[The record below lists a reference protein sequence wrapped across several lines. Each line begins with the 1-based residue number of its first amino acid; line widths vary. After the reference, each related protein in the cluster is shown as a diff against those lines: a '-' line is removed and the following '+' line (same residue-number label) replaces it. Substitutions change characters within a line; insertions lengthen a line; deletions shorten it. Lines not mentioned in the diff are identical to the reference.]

1 MALTPTHGNYPRN
14 NPSSPSKAVNIRDS
28 QFESPYSSRAA
39 KPVNMKERHVH
50 GFRRPTTQLVTP
62 VAGRASTP
70 PQHRFGISVL
80 LDDGS
85 ASYKEHL
92 APTDLFLED
101 ICACFGRGTLIAT
114 QNGQSAIE
122 DLKPG
127 DLIKTRDAGLQAIRW
142 LSSCMLP
149 KRTSEETGLEQVI
162 RIKSDALGE
171 LRPIQDLVVS
181 PRFRLLTN
189 HPSCEALFGSPE
201 TLAPAIDLLDG
212 DTILQ
217 TRPAEGLEFF
227 NLMFDKHQIIE
238 ANGLQ
243 TESYHPGN
251 FGVAV
256 MSMEMQSHLRQIFP
270 HLKGDLNGFGRTA
283 RPILK
288 GFEAEVL
295 RVG

>member
-1 MALTPTHGNYPRN
+1 MTYTPSPGFHPGNRPDKINDPDLRARPGIAVKDSHIRN
-14 NPSSPSKAVNIRDS
+14 
-28 QFESPYSSRAA
+28 F
-39 KPVNMKERHVH
+39 RHAEAI
-50 GFRRPTTQLVTP
+50 PVTP
-62 VAGRASTP
+62 LARPRAQTP
-70 PQHRFGISVL
+70 VTHRLGISVL

-85 ASYKEHL
+85 ISSVDHF
-92 APTDLFLED
+92 APAELYLED
-101 ICACFGRGTLIAT
+101 ICACFARGSLIAT
-114 QNGQSAIE
+114 PNGQVAVE

-127 DLIKTRDAGLQAIRW
+127 DAIKTRDGGAQVLRW
-142 LSSCMLP
+142 ISSCTLP
-149 KRTSEETGLEQVI
+149 KRAGDEDEEMVI
-162 RIKSDALGE
+162 RIKADALGE

-181 PRFRLLTN
+181 SRFRLLTN

-201 TLAPAIDLLDG
+201 TLAPAIDLMDG

-217 TRPAEGLEFF
+217 VRPAEGLEFF
-227 NLMFDKHQIIE
+227 NLMFDSHQIIE

-256 MSMEMQSHLRQIFP
+256 MSLEMQSHLRQIFP
-270 HLKGDLNGFGRTA
+270 HLNGDLTRFGRTA

>member
-1 MALTPTHGNYPRN
+1 MTITPTPEFNSGRN
-14 NPSSPSKAVNIRDS
+14 LRRNSENEFALRPNIAKPNPNFKENHVRSFPSSANAPIQRAQVQSKAV
-28 QFESPYSSRAA
+28 SPAT
-39 KPVNMKERHVH
+39 
-50 GFRRPTTQLVTP
+50 RRF
-62 VAGRASTP
+62 S
-70 PQHRFGISVL
+70 ISVL

-85 ASYKEHL
+85 ISQMEHF
-92 APTDLFLED
+92 APQELYLED
-101 ICACFGRGTLIAT
+101 ICACFARGTLIAT
-114 QNGQSAIE
+114 ASGQVAVE
-122 DLKPG
+122 DLQPG
-127 DLIKTRDAGLQAIRW
+127 DMIKTRDGDKQALRW
-142 LSSCMLP
+142 ISSCTLP
-149 KRTSEETGLEQVI
+149 TAQAGQDDEMVI

-217 TRPAEGLEFF
+217 VRPAEGLEFF
-227 NLMFDKHQIIE
+227 NLMFDGHQIVE
-238 ANGLQ
+238 ANGLE

-256 MSMEMQSHLRQIFP
+256 MSLEMQSHLRQIFP
-270 HLKGDLNGFGRTA
+270 HLNGDLTRFGRTV

-295 RVG
+295 RTG